1 MPRRYKRTLD
11 HQGHRHGGQAGVGRQ
26 LSACPY
32 SNAPTKRAMANLT
45 IDRKVILCCK
55 PSINDA
61 AL

>member
-1 MPRRYKRTLD
+1 MRRGAPRRYKRTLD
-11 HQGHRHGGQAGVGRQ
+11 HQGHRQGGGQATFGLPLQHR
-26 LSACPY
+26 PY
-32 SNAPTKRAMANLT
+32 QAAMANLT